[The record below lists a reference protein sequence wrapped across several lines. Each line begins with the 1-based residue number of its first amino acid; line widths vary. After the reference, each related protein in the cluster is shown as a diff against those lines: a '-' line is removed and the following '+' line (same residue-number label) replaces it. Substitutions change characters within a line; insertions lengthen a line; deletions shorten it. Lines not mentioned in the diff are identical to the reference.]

1 MSMRTGRVWVLVWV
15 LFAGLAV
22 ASAWTASAVS
32 SSSGPPLDVATKGF
46 GLHMKLA
53 LPGHWRLLPSDPNG
67 PPASEALALVHVGT
81 PPTDESLWWGPD
93 IMLVSGA
100 QVHRPSDAVSRR
112 PATPDQSKF
121 IPWPSDFF
129 RYLSALHG
137 VKVISP
143 PTRVSVGGVRGTQ
156 LTIQTPPMH
165 PIIWLQGDHG
175 WMGGGPSGVDPAST
189 RQFVLLDVKGKK
201 LLLVFAD
208 TPARFKSRW
217 PMVQQLFRSI
227 QF

>member
-1 MSMRTGRVWVLVWV
+1 MRAGRVWIL
-15 LFAGLAV
+15 LAGLAV

-67 PPASEALALVHVGT
+67 PPASEAIALVHVGT
-81 PPTDESLWWGPD
+81 PATDEAQWWGPD
-93 IMLVSGA
+93 ILIVNA
-100 QVHRPSDAVSRR
+100 ARVHRLADAVSAQ
-112 PATPDQSKF
+112 PATPDPSKF

-143 PTRVSVGGVRGTQ
+143 PRPVRVGGVRGSQ

-165 PIIWLQGDHG
+165 PIIWLRGDHG
-175 WMGGGPSGVDPAST
+175 WIGGGPSGVDPALT

-208 TPARFKSRW
+208 TAARFKSLW

>member
-1 MSMRTGRVWVLVWV
+1 
-15 LFAGLAV
+15 
-22 ASAWTASAVS
+22 
-32 SSSGPPLDVATKGF
+32 
-46 GLHMKLA
+46 MKLA
-53 LPGHWRLLPSDPNG
+53 LPSHWQVLPSDPNG
-67 PPASEALALVHVGT
+67 PPASEAIALVHMGT
-81 PPTDESLWWGPD
+81 PATDEAQWWGPD
-93 IMLVSGA
+93 ILLVNGA
-100 QVHRPSDAVSRR
+100 RVHRPADAVSAQ
-112 PATPDQSKF
+112 PATPDPSKF
-121 IPWPSDFF
+121 IPWPSDFL

-143 PTRVSVGGVRGTQ
+143 PRPVRVGGVRGTQ

-165 PIIWLQGDHG
+165 PIIWLKRDHG
-175 WMGGGPSGVDPAST
+175 WIGGGASGVEPAST

-208 TPARFKSRW
+208 TAARFKSRW

>member
-1 MSMRTGRVWVLVWV
+1 MRAGRVWIL
-15 LFAGLAV
+15 LAGLAV

-67 PPASEALALVHVGT
+67 PPASEAIALVHVGT
-81 PPTDESLWWGPD
+81 PATDEAQWWGPD
-93 IMLVSGA
+93 ILIVNA
-100 QVHRPSDAVSRR
+100 ARVHRLADAVSAQ
-112 PATPDQSKF
+112 PATPDPSKF

-143 PTRVSVGGVRGTQ
+143 PRPVRVGGVRGSQ

-165 PIIWLQGDHG
+165 PIIWLRGDHG
-175 WMGGGPSGVDPAST
+175 WIGGGPSGVDPAST

-208 TPARFKSRW
+208 TAARFKSRW